1 MARMKVHSAD
11 LDGEQLQTNIQED
24 GTAALVWVAN
34 TDHKF
39 ANNGRVILY
48 VTTSAGA
55 SQTMTIG
62 SQLEVSG
69 LGVEN
74 RVINLTASQTHVF
87 GPFPPNI
94 HNETSG
100 NDAGYTSVQFSNI
113 TGLAVA
119 AIRLP

>member
-24 GTAALVWVAN
+24 GTTALVWIVN

-48 VTTSAGA
+48 VTTSSGAG
-55 SQTMTIG
+55 QTMTIG

-74 RVINLTASQTHVF
+74 RVINLAASQTHIF

-100 NDAGYTSVQFSNI
+100 TDAGYTSIQFSNI